1 MKEARTLGKA
11 RKQAAPRLAQA
22 VTQAMQGLGM
32 QGGRFEVAL
41 EPLAEPGRAGLED
54 IAFLVSGHT
63 GSTPRPIGKV
73 ASGGELS
80 RIALAIAVTTS
91 QLGAAQTLIFDEVDA
106 GVGGAVAETVGRL
119 MKQLGRVRQ
128 VLAVTHL
135 PQVAAC
141 ADHHLLVAKHQTSG
155 KSQDGIRTESGV
167 SVLDDDTRAREI
179 ARMLGGERV
188 SQTSLAHAREMLDRK
203 TPETSS

>member
-1 MKEARTLGKA
+1 
-11 RKQAAPRLAQA
+11 
-22 VTQAMQGLGM
+22 
-32 QGGRFEVAL
+32 VA
-41 EPLAEPGRAGLED
+41 
-54 IAFLVSGHT
+54 GHT
-63 GSTPRPIGKV
+63 GSTPRAIGKV

-119 MKQLGRVRQ
+119 MKQLGRDRQ

-141 ADHHLLVAKHQTSG
+141 ADHHLVVAKRQTAAAG
-155 KSQDGIRTESGV
+155 KEGPRTESGV
-167 SVLDDDTRAREI
+167 SRLDDDHRAKEI
-179 ARMLGGERV
+179 ARMLGGEKV
-188 SQTSLAHAREMLDRK
+188 SQTSLAHAREMLGHQASAIA
-203 TPETSS
+203 P